1 MSFSVVKT
9 LRVITLL
16 SVLLQLINCDRLKC
30 GKDNPS
36 KESHCTKYG
45 TDSGFLCFWI
55 SSSKESDSG
64 KCGLMSYGEAKD
76 LGIKGEQ
83 IITNADGSS
92 QYYSCGN
99 ASSYLKL
106 TLFSIALV
114 CLFLL

>member
-1 MSFSVVKT
+1 
-9 LRVITLL
+9 
-16 SVLLQLINCDRLKC
+16 
-30 GKDNPS
+30 
-36 KESHCTKYG
+36 
-45 TDSGFLCFWI
+45 
-55 SSSKESDSG
+55 
-64 KCGLMSYGEAKD
+64 MSYGEAKD